1 MRQRPPH
8 ARIFDESTRRFAVSL
23 IGTIIVEEVAMPT
36 SVASISVSRPPE
48 DVWAY
53 LTDWSRY
60 PDWDSL
66 TASAEQVDGDEPR
79 LGTRFRWTGKV
90 AWRRIPFDSEMTEW
104 DPPRRMAYVATSG
117 PGTIRGSSG
126 WTAVTPAGDGCV
138 VEVGVIALPG
148 IGRTVAYISDPLF
161 TWWLGR
167 RRNRDLGRLKS
178 ILEGGTA
185 GQPATPQ

>member
-1 MRQRPPH
+1 
-8 ARIFDESTRRFAVSL
+8 VSL

-36 SVASISVSRPPE
+36 SIASISVSRPAE

-60 PDWDSL
+60 SDWDSL
-66 TASAEQVDGDEPR
+66 TASAEQVDGGEPH

-104 DPPRRMAYVATSG
+104 DPPRRMAYLATSG

-126 WTAVTPAGDGCV
+126 WTSVPNLRLRKSATAWRTSRMPPAGV
-138 VEVGVIALPG
+138 
-148 IGRTVAYISDPLF
+148 
-161 TWWLGR
+161 
-167 RRNRDLGRLKS
+167 
-178 ILEGGTA
+178 
-185 GQPATPQ
+185 